1 MRREIKCMRRKVR
14 IAGGMRNYVH
24 FPQYNNGNY
33 ETAAVRTLHGRCG
46 KDEPAGR
53 EDSLSPGRH
62 RRISVRM
69 ECVCSK
75 NRRIIYERTE
85 K

>member
-14 IAGGMRNYVH
+14 IAGGVRNYVY

-46 KDEPAGR
+46 KEEPAGR
-53 EDSLSPGRH
+53 
-62 RRISVRM
+62 RIPYHIVKIDIFIVWPSGSVG
-69 ECVCSK
+69 
-75 NRRIIYERTE
+75 
-85 K
+85 